1 MSGCSGAADR
11 RAGRQPG
18 PAGDA
23 SRFRRDATINS
34 GGGAMGE
41 KVSFVV
47 VFSFFK
53 TKSNISCSL
62 FLDVDAGES
71 EASATA

>member
-34 GGGAMGE
+34 GGG